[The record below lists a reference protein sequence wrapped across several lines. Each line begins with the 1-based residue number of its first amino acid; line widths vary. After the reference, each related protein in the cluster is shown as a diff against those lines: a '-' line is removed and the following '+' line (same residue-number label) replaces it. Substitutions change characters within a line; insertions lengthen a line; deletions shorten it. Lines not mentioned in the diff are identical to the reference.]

1 MLIFHICGFLKEND
15 MSGHSKWSTIKRKK
29 GAADAKRGAVFTRL
43 TREIVMSAREGGSDI
58 DSNFRLRLAVDK
70 ARSENMPKDN
80 IERAIRR
87 GAGEDKDGVVF
98 EQITYEGYAPHGVAV
113 MVETV
118 TDNRN
123 RTVSDLRHAFTKAG
137 GNMAEPGAVGWQ
149 FDRVAYFSFPS
160 SAMNYDKAFEL
171 GIDAGADDVVEENG
185 TIEIT
190 APVEAFKIV
199 ADALHKANVKP
210 EEASLRMIPKQ
221 EMELDTED
229 TLQVLRA
236 LETIEDLDD
245 VQNVYSN
252 LKVSDE
258 ALAAL
263 EAA

>member
-1 MLIFHICGFLKEND
+1 

-29 GAADAKRGAVFTRL
+29 GVADAKRGAVFTRL
-43 TREIVMSAREGGSDI
+43 AREIVIAAREGGSDV

-70 ARSENMPKDN
+70 ARAENMPKDN
-80 IERAIRR
+80 IERAIKR

-98 EQITYEGYAPHGVAV
+98 EQITYEGYASHGVAV

-137 GNMAEPGAVGWQ
+137 GTMAEPGAVGWQ
-149 FDRVAYFSFPS
+149 FERIAYFSFPS
-160 SAMNYDKAFEL
+160 SMMSFDKAFEL
-171 GIDAGADDVVEENG
+171 GIDAGANDVVDDNG

-190 APVEAFKIV
+190 AHVESFKVI
-199 ADALHKANVKP
+199 ADALHKAKVQP
-210 EEASLRMIPKQ
+210 EEAGLRLHPKQ
-221 EMELDTED
+221 EVELSPND
-229 TLQVLRA
+229 TLQVLKA

-258 ALAAL
+258 ALATL

>member
-1 MLIFHICGFLKEND
+1 

-29 GAADAKRGAVFTRL
+29 GVADAKRGAIFTRL
-43 TREIVMSAREGGSDI
+43 AREIVIAAREGGSDI

-70 ARSENMPKDN
+70 ARAQNMPKDN
-80 IERAIRR
+80 IERAIKR

-98 EQITYEGYAPHGVAV
+98 ESITYEGYVGHGVAV

-123 RTVSDLRHAFTKAG
+123 RTVSDLRHALTKAG
-137 GNMAEPGAVGWQ
+137 GNMGELGSVAWQ
-149 FDRVAYFSFPS
+149 FDHIAYFSFPS
-160 SAMNYDKAFEL
+160 SMMNFDKAFEL
-171 GIDAGADDVVEENG
+171 GIEAGANDVLEDGETVE
-185 TIEIT
+185 IL
-190 APVEAFKIV
+190 APVDAFKVI
-199 ADALHKANVKP
+199 ADALHAANVQP
-210 EEASLRMIPKQ
+210 EEAGLRMMPKQ
-221 EMELDTED
+221 EMELGPDETVS
-229 TLQVLRA
+229 VLKA
-236 LETIEDLDD
+236 LDNIEELDD

>member
-1 MLIFHICGFLKEND
+1 

-29 GAADAKRGAVFTRL
+29 GVADAKRGAIFTRL
-43 TREIVMSAREGGSDI
+43 AREIVIAAREGGSDI

-70 ARSENMPKDN
+70 ARAENMPKDN
-80 IERAIRR
+80 IERAIKR
-87 GAGEDKDGVVF
+87 GAGEDKDGVAF
-98 EQITYEGYAPHGVAV
+98 ESITYEGYVGHGVAV

-123 RTVSDLRHAFTKAG
+123 RTVSDLRHALSKAG

-149 FDRVAYFSFPS
+149 FERTAYFSFPS
-160 SAMNYDKAFEL
+160 SAMNFDKAFEL
-171 GIDAGADDVVEENG
+171 GIEAGANDVLEDNG
-185 TIEIT
+185 TIEIM
-190 APVEAFKIV
+190 APVESFKLV

-210 EEASLRMIPKQ
+210 DEAGLRMMPKQ
-221 EMELDTED
+221 EMELDAED
-229 TLQVLRA
+229 TLHVLKA

-258 ALAAL
+258 AIAAL